1 MLLSR
6 NTKRK
11 ASVNISHLF
20 FFFLNVLKVTFSRAR
35 DDPHSSKVL
44 DLLSLIQRSQS
55 VNVPPLVLY
64 HSVPLPSHRLTLFVR
79 RGQITLSS
87 EPFLKCYLPFIDI
100 SSVPTRSCDDNG
112 AQVSLA
118 FSITR
123 STQMITGLKIEKC
136 VDCDGIKPSG
146 LSHLLSKNGFDGY

>member
-1 MLLSR
+1 MPNLGKVCVYCIFVRTPARTLFFQMKGFKLKCS
-6 NTKRK
+6 
-11 ASVNISHLF
+11 SVEIPREKQALTLAIFF

-123 STQMITGLKIEKC
+123 ST
-136 VDCDGIKPSG
+136 
-146 LSHLLSKNGFDGY
+146 